1 VRIQLISI
9 LVVFVLACLQVRAA
23 ESGAAPA
30 TICEDQSK
38 ALPDFYYEA
47 VLARIKPPGS
57 QDWLLSITLNG
68 ENKLVLGTTGD
79 QFQLWTDTPDL
90 EQKTIHQFLRDLAAS
105 CRLPYNPADA
115 AALVKVKWEVK
126 ELSATQFSQIH
137 VDFTQAASGYV
148 SKAQDRYGSLLK
160 AKMLSVYLDASFLG
174 IIYDNRHEHFELQVL
189 DDGDKI
195 VDPMVKWGHDVLKLA
210 EESFHRPFG
219 RRSTN

>member
-1 VRIQLISI
+1 M
-9 LVVFVLACLQVRAA
+9 
-23 ESGAAPA
+23 
-30 TICEDQSK
+30 
-38 ALPDFYYEA
+38 
-47 VLARIKPPGS
+47 
-57 QDWLLSITLNG
+57 
-68 ENKLVLGTTGD
+68 LGTTGD

-137 VDFTQAASGYV
+137 LDFTQAASGYT
-148 SKAQDRYGSLLK
+148 SKAQDRYSSLLK
-160 AKMLSVYLDASFLG
+160 AKMLSMYLDASFLG

-189 DDGDKI
+189 DEGDKST
-195 VDPMVKWGHDVLKLA
+195 DPMVKWGHGVLKLA

-219 RRSTN
+219 QRSTN